1 MRPSRI
7 HAVIACA
14 VCIGAVVGYLAWY
27 AFVGAKSATVADLQ
41 SQIDAKTKTAGR
53 IAVARAALSEIAG
66 DETAVQSYFVP
77 ETGVV
82 AFIDDIEARGI
93 AQKAIVSVLSVSKDA
108 TGAHSTLTFTLSITG
123 TFDAV
128 LRTVGTIEYAPY
140 DLSLASL
147 SLGQDD
153 KNAWHANAVLLV
165 GSVSASAT
173 ASTTG
178 ALPSTSSGQA
188 TSPQAKP

>member
-1 MRPSRI
+1 MRPSII
-7 HAVIACA
+7 HASIACA
-14 VCIGAVVGYLAWY
+14 VCIGAVVGYSAWY
-27 AFVGAKSATVADLQ
+27 ATVGAKSAAVADLQ

-53 IAVARAALSEIAG
+53 IAVARVALSEIAG

-82 AFIDDIEARGI
+82 AFINDIEARGI
-93 AQKAIVSVLSVSKDA
+93 VQKAVVSVLSVSKDA
-108 TGAHSTLTFTLSITG
+108 TGAHPILTFTLSITG

-165 GSVSASAT
+165 GSVSASAV

-178 ALPSTSSGQA
+178 SL
-188 TSPQAKP
+188 TSPQTKP